1 MDNKY
6 ISSARIRQISFI
18 AILVILGW
26 ILFREL
32 QSFLPALLGAITLY
46 VIMRKWMFSLVQARK
61 WKPGLAAAVLMFI
74 SFLVILVPVWLVA
87 NLLSTKIGFAIS
99 HSSEL
104 IKGLENFIKGIEQQ
118 TGIELLN
125 EKNLEAVSGFLAQKL
140 PSVLGATFDTL
151 TTIVIM
157 YFILYFMLINGRYME
172 RSVSNILPMHENNLN
187 KVGKEVKNMVI
198 SNAIGIPLIALLQ
211 GVVGLIGYWLLG
223 VKEPLFWF
231 AITCIT
237 SMLPIIGAA
246 FAYVPLGII
255 FFANGEVWRG
265 FAMLIYGFGIIGTV
279 DNVFRFT
286 LQKKIGN
293 IHPLITVFG
302 VIAGISLFGFIGLIF
317 GPLLIS
323 LFILLVKIYTQEFV
337 PATEKEKK

>member
-1 MDNKY
+1 MRNDY
-6 ISSARIRQISFI
+6 ISSARIRQLSFI
-18 AILVILGW
+18 GILVVLGW
-26 ILFREL
+26 VLFREL
-32 QSFLPALLGAITLY
+32 KAFLPALLGAITLY
-46 VIMRKWMFSLVQARK
+46 VIMRKWMLHLIHARK
-61 WKPGLAAAVLMFI
+61 WKPGLAATLLMLI
-74 SFLVILVPVWLVA
+74 SFLVILVPVWLVV
-87 NLLSTKIGFAIS
+87 NLLSSKIGFAIS

-104 IKGLENFIKGIEQQ
+104 IKGLETFIKSIEQ
-118 TGIELLN
+118 TSGVKIIN
-125 EKNLEAVSGFLAQKL
+125 EKNLDAAGGFIAQRL
-140 PSVLGATFDTL
+140 PSVLGATFDTI

-157 YFILYFMLINGRYME
+157 YFILYFMLINGRDME
-172 RSVSNILPMHENNLN
+172 KSVAGMLPMHEDNLN

-211 GVVGLIGYWLLG
+211 GVVGLIGYWVLG

-255 FFANGEVWRG
+255 FFANGEIWRG
-265 FAMLIYGFGIIGTV
+265 FAMLIYGFGVIGTV
-279 DNVFRFT
+279 DNIFRFT

-323 LFILLVKIYTQEFV
+323 LFLLLLKIYTQEF
-337 PATEKEKK
+337 ATAVEKEKI

>member
-1 MDNKY
+1 M
-6 ISSARIRQISFI
+6 
-18 AILVILGW
+18 
-26 ILFREL
+26 LFREL
-32 QSFLPALLGAITLY
+32 QSFVPALLGAITLY
-46 VIMRKWMFSLVQARK
+46 VIMRKWMLRLVQVRK
-61 WKPGLAAAVLMFI
+61 WKPGLAAATLMI
-74 SFLVILVPVWLVA
+74 TSFLVILAPVWLVI
-87 NLLSTKIGFAIS
+87 NLLSSKVNFAIS

-104 IKGLENFIKGIEQQ
+104 IKGLEGFIKNIEQT

-125 EKNLEAVSGFLAQKL
+125 EKNLGAASSFLAQKL
-140 PSVLGATFDTL
+140 PSVLGATFNTI
-151 TTIVIM
+151 TTIAAM
-157 YFILYFMLINGRYME
+157 YFILYFMLVNARKME
-172 RSVSNILPMHENNLN
+172 RSLYDILPMHENNLN
-187 KVGKEVKNMVI
+187 KVGKEVKNMVF

-211 GVVGLIGYWLLG
+211 GVVGFIGYWILG

-237 SMLPIIGAA
+237 SMLPVIGAA

-255 FFANGEVWRG
+255 FFANGEIWRG
-265 FAMLIYGFGIIGTV
+265 AVMLIYGFGVIGTV

-302 VIAGISLFGFIGLIF
+302 VIVGISLFGFIGLIF

-323 LFILLVKIYTQEFV
+323 LFLLLLRIYAQEFV
-337 PATEKEKK
+337 PEKNEK